1 MEELIEKLA
10 EILEVEELDVT
21 KKFTDYEEWD
31 SLSSLSIIAILDS
44 DYGITMK
51 HSDIKGFDSIKDFCN
66 YVIDNQK

>member
-31 SLSSLSIIAILDS
+31 SLAALSILAMLDS
-44 DYGITMK
+44 DYNTSMK
-51 HSDIKGFDSIKDFCN
+51 ADEVVAFASIEAFCN
-66 YVIDNQK
+66 EVLLRK